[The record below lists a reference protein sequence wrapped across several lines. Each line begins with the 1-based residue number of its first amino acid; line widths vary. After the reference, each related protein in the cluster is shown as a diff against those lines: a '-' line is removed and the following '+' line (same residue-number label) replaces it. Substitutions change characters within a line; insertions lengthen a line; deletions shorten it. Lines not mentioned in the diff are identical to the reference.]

1 MIISEYL
8 RYFTI
13 INISFPLTTNNYEIL
28 IKSLFLPMF
37 EAYLPLRFVIF
48 ENITWDFNSLALSE
62 YNVKIKV
69 RDSLI
74 KFNYLYAIIS
84 KN

>member
-1 MIISEYL
+1 MSKEKKKTL
-8 RYFTI
+8 R
-13 INISFPLTTNNYEIL
+13 NKIL
-28 IKSLFLPMF
+28 
-37 EAYLPLRFVIF
+37 
-48 ENITWDFNSLALSE
+48 
-62 YNVKIKV
+62 KV